1 MTVFCLSGENR
12 IGEGVSSFLFENVC
26 LGMGVDPWV
35 FALYLFLGFCFVV
48 GIFFVITSRS
58 VSPFQFWSWY
68 SLRNCDDVSIPQ

>member
-48 GIFFVITSRS
+48 GIFF
-58 VSPFQFWSWY
+58 
-68 SLRNCDDVSIPQ
+68 CDYFSICFAFPILVLV

>member
-48 GIFFVITSRS
+48 GIFFVITS
-58 VSPFQFWSWY
+58 
-68 SLRNCDDVSIPQ
+68 

>member
-35 FALYLFLGFCFVV
+35 FALYLFF
-48 GIFFVITSRS
+48 GILFRCWNIFVITS
-58 VSPFQFWSWY
+58 
-68 SLRNCDDVSIPQ
+68 